1 MGVLRRAKLRRLSQC
16 ANQLW
21 RPLGRDRSIRAQA
34 KKRQLEAERALL
46 VQEQVQSACE
56 RIKEFQAHFAC
67 LPADVFVKLGKLRA
81 HESLHDSLY
90 VYYSRKDVEEAKNH
104 GEIFV
109 FLSHQWL
116 AWSAPDPENVRAGVE
131 STSELGDFVTL
142 HAIEQTQSQGRRRV
156 DGVGRPKF
164 YFHAGPRGRHAP
176 GGARRG

>member
-1 MGVLRRAKLRRLSQC
+1 MGVLRRAKLRRRTQC

-21 RPLGRDRSIRAQA
+21 RPLGRDRSIHAQA

-90 VYYSRKDVEEAKNH
+90 VSVWKSKFY
-104 GEIFV
+104 GV
-109 FLSHQWL
+109 FRV
-116 AWSAPDPENVRAGVE
+116 D
-131 STSELGDFVTL
+131 L
-142 HAIEQTQSQGRRRV
+142 HAIDAGTRRT
-156 DGVGRPKF
+156 G
-164 YFHAGPRGRHAP
+164 
-176 GGARRG
+176 